1 LSSNDDGPFFTNDD
15 DTAEDSYPRH
25 GRIDDHLPLFVLPV
39 YALPTITMTLVIFE
53 PRYIAMMQ
61 RCLNSRQTMS
71 SGEPGFGV
79 FGMVAPQA
87 GQEGPPRGATNPPPA
102 LRRIGTYMR
111 ITSVAKHPTMPRRFV
126 VECLGVERFE
136 LRESWQ
142 SDEGFLVGKVAPYAS
157 LEAKTS
163 PNAAVFSS
171 YSRVRSHFE
180 ELTTHLTR
188 DSELF
193 PGLARYIAKNMEVN
207 AMPTEPAAFA
217 WWMAEILPLGEE
229 RYRLLES
236 PSFEERLEVLESCIE
251 EMEAHIAVKGVPP
264 AGEDVD

>member
-1 LSSNDDGPFFTNDD
+1 MELSRQKVAKDSKCSSQQPTWCDLKGAEEASPRRAAKQSRVEHAQRHADRRAQILSSHLLSSNDDDPFFTNDD

-102 LRRIGTYMR
+102 LRRI
-111 ITSVAKHPTMPRRFV
+111 ARR
-126 VECLGVERFE
+126 G
-136 LRESWQ
+136 
-142 SDEGFLVGKVAPYAS
+142 
-157 LEAKTS
+157 
-163 PNAAVFSS
+163 
-171 YSRVRSHFE
+171 SRVVQRLKVSSSSSPMTRMISIRRRGTVRSQSTSE
-180 ELTTHLTR
+180 AEEGELTTW
-188 DSELF
+188 S
-193 PGLARYIAKNMEVN
+193 
-207 AMPTEPAAFA
+207 
-217 WWMAEILPLGEE
+217 LP
-229 RYRLLES
+229 
-236 PSFEERLEVLESCIE
+236 
-251 EMEAHIAVKGVPP
+251 
-264 AGEDVD
+264 